1 MSTGRASGRAAV
13 DSTATAAPLS
23 HEVRIER
30 ATSTTCAAMRD
41 DARGGR
47 PSEIASIMS
56 WTPRPR
62 ASAAPREVYGTP
74 SQAPRPRLIW
84 SAALLT
90 AYVCGGWPGLVVVTI
105 WRFSA
110 DRAGLREEWA
120 HLHRRNVE
128 ARAQPPPARPG
139 EAEHEI
145 VLADYEDEPE
155 DRPAE
160 APRSPARPGEPP
172 PT

>member
-1 MSTGRASGRAAV
+1 MARRQLLALVLVSGYVVAFIPVIWARR
-13 DSTATAAPLS
+13 DLD
-23 HEVRIER
+23 RIPR
-30 ATSTTCAAMRD
+30 
-41 DARGGR
+41 
-47 PSEIASIMS
+47 SI
-56 WTPRPR
+56 WRY
-62 ASAAPREVYGTP
+62 A
-74 SQAPRPRLIW
+74 APRPRQIW

-139 EAEHEI
+139 EPEHEI